1 MAVVA
6 TQAAAAAAAAL
17 LTITKAANQSK
28 ATATTK
34 AAVEEGAGALPLK
47 SSDWNCVQ
55 QCFMF
60 MSLTS
65 KTKKVY
71 EMKVH

>member
-6 TQAAAAAAAAL
+6 TQAAAAAAAL

-55 QCFMF
+55 RCFMF

-65 KTKKVY
+65 KTKKKS
-71 EMKVH
+71 MK

>member
-17 LTITKAANQSK
+17 LNITKAANQSK

-34 AAVEEGAGALPLK
+34 AAVEEDAGALPLK
-47 SSDWNCVQ
+47 SSGMWNCVQ

-65 KTKKVY
+65 KTKISL
-71 EMKVH
+71 